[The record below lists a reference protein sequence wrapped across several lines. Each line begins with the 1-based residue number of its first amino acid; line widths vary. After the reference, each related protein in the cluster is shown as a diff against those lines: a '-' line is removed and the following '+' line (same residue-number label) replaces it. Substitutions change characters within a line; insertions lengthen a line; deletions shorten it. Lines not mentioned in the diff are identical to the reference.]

1 MLFKRSRNV
10 DAKTLDGSDA
20 ISLASS
26 AGHHG
31 VEVVHT
37 DRCCRVLTNLV
48 LQLMLKERRENM
60 ALSNA
65 NNFLEEYE
73 AEENFKLEQRAIKTA
88 KVLAFK
94 LLANDC
100 DGWLY
105 CSGEGEAS
113 KEEGCE
119 AAKAA
124 RVGQEEG
131 RGGRRTD
138 ETRTDR
144 NNKAFWQCM
153 H

>member
-31 VEVVHT
+31 VEVAHT
-37 DRCCRVLTNLV
+37 NECCRVLTILL
-48 LQLMLKERRENM
+48 LQLMLRERRENM

-88 KVLAFK
+88 KVLACE

-100 DGWLY
+100 DGWY
-105 CSGEGEAS
+105 CSGEGEAR
-113 KEEGCE
+113 KEKGCK

-131 RGGRRTD
+131 RGGRRAD

-144 NNKAFWQCM
+144 NNKAYWQCV